1 MSEVLYAE
9 TGRET
14 GSRSSGRLRR
24 EGKVPAVLYGLGLDA
39 QSITL
44 NWPDLRRALIDAGST
59 GSIRL
64 SVGGVEHLT
73 LVREL
78 QRHPVRRDVSHVD
91 FLAVDPDE
99 AVEVDVSLVVGG
111 LEEGD
116 EGNDIELALRSVTV
130 SSKPGAIPSELLV
143 DANVV
148 RETGAMNAGALV
160 LPAGVTLI
168 TPAEDMIASIPAK
181 LAAAAELAAAAAAE
195 AAAAGETE
203 D

>member
-14 GSRSSGRLRR
+14 GSRASGRLRR
-24 EGKVPAVLYGLGLDA
+24 DGKVPAVLYGLGLEA
-39 QSITL
+39 QAITL
-44 NWPDLRRALIDAGST
+44 NWPDLRRALIDAGSA

-116 EGNDIELALRSVTV
+116 EGNDIELSLRSVTV
-130 SSKPGAIPSELLV
+130 SSKPA
-143 DANVV
+143 DRA
-148 RETGAMNAGALV
+148 
-160 LPAGVTLI
+160 
-168 TPAEDMIASIPAK
+168 
-181 LAAAAELAAAAAAE
+181 
-195 AAAAGETE
+195 
-203 D
+203 

>member
-14 GSRSSGRLRR
+14 GSRASGRLRR
-24 EGKVPAVLYGLGLDA
+24 DGKVPAVLYGLGLEA
-39 QSITL
+39 QAITL
-44 NWPDLRRALIDAGST
+44 NWPDLRRALIDAGSA

-116 EGNDIELALRSVTV
+116 EGNDIELSLRSVTV
-130 SSKPGAIPSELLV
+130 SSKPAAIPAELLV
-143 DANVV
+143 DASVV
-148 RETGAMNAGALV
+148 RETGTMNASALA
-160 LPAGVTLI
+160 LPAGVTLL
-168 TPAEDMIASIPAK
+168 TPGDEVVASIPAK
-181 LAAAAELAAAAAAE
+181 LAAAAELAAAAAE
-195 AAAAGETE
+195 SAAAG
-203 D
+203 DSQD